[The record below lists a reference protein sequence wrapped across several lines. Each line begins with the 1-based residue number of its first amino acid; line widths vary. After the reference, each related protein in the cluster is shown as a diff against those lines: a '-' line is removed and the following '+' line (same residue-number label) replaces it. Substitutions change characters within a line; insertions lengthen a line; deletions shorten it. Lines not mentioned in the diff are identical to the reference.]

1 MKLPGKSTHYKNSVI
16 ALFPV
21 VLSILQSGDCAILD
35 LYRQSGIQ
43 SLSDYMNALDC
54 LYALG
59 KIEITEG
66 GGLLHYVG

>member
-21 VLSILQSGDCAILD
+21 ILSILQSEDCAILD

-43 SLSDYMNALDC
+43 SLSDYMNP
-54 LYALG
+54 G
-59 KIEITEG
+59 FSET
-66 GGLLHYVG
+66 